1 MSIKDTESIKVGVAL
16 RVCRA
21 ALGMNQTDLAAL
33 IGISK
38 VTLARVET
46 LESSLKSDA
55 LMKAIKAFRDRGL
68 EVDTMSSDGINLK
81 ISAAALGLAL
91 DKLNDR
97 KTSD

>member
-1 MSIKDTESIKVGVAL
+1 
-16 RVCRA
+16 
-21 ALGMNQTDLAAL
+21 
-33 IGISK
+33 
-38 VTLARVET
+38 
-46 LESSLKSDA
+46 
-55 LMKAIKAFRDRGL
+55 MKAIKAFRDRGL